1 MTAPAA
7 SPPEW
12 VLCPA
17 CRSPQYGRRLA
28 RNLDV
33 CPLCAAHL
41 RVGAEGRLR
50 QLLDPGTAVPLPGTA
65 STPYDPLGFHD
76 TLPYPERL
84 SRARDASGIDEAVV
98 SAAGEIGGHPLVV
111 AAMDFAFLGGSLGMA
126 AGQRLCDAAAA
137 ALERRVPLLTVTAS
151 GGARMQEG
159 IFSLRQMARIS
170 AAFARLDDAGVLT
183 ITLVTD
189 PTYGGVAAS
198 VATLADVIVA
208 EPHARMGFAGP
219 RVVRQ
224 VTRTE
229 LPPGFQSAEWLA
241 ERGLIDQVVPRRSLR
256 PVLTSLLAC
265 ARTNGRQRPA
275 SDRPTPVD
283 DEPVDDEPL
292 DGEALDDEPVDG
304 ESLDGGP
311 VVRDPDLLA
320 LADPWERVQRARQM
334 DRPTT
339 LDYIRS
345 LCTDF
350 QELRGDRTGT
360 DCPALVGGLARFR
373 GRTVVVMGHQK
384 GRTARELSARN
395 FGMASPAGHRKAA
408 RLAGLA
414 AKLRSP
420 LITFVDTPGA
430 DPRAE
435 AENGGQAGAIAA
447 NLRLMARLPVPIVS
461 VITGEGGSGGALALA
476 VSDRL
481 LMLENA
487 VYSVISPEG
496 CAAILWRSEAAA
508 PQAAAALRLDAAG
521 LLRAG
526 VIHGVVREARTAE
539 GGLDRAAT
547 TRAVGEAIAAELAE
561 VGAVPVADLAGRR
574 LSGLLEN
581 RDDGASGPF
590 ALAAA
595 SLHKDGAP

>member
-28 RNLDV
+28 RDLDV
-33 CPLCAAHL
+33 CPVCAAHL
-41 RVGAEGRLR
+41 RVGAESRLR
-50 QLLDPGTAVPLPGTA
+50 QLLDPGTAVPLQSTA
-65 STPYDPLGFHD
+65 GTPYDPLGFHD

-84 SRARDASGIDEAVV
+84 RRARDASGIDEAVV

-126 AGQRLCDAAAA
+126 AGRRLCDAAAA

-256 PVLTSLLAC
+256 PVLASLLAC
-265 ARTNGRQRPA
+265 ARTSGRPRSA
-275 SDRPTPVD
+275 SDRPATVD
-283 DEPVDDEPL
+283 DDPVE
-292 DGEALDDEPVDG
+292 DEPVDG
-304 ESLDGGP
+304 EPVDGGP
-311 VVRDPDLLA
+311 VDGEPVVRDADLLA
-320 LADPWERVQRARQM
+320 PADPWERVQRAREL

-384 GRTARELSARN
+384 GRSVRELSARN
-395 FGMASPAGHRKAA
+395 FGMASPAGYRKAA

-508 PQAAAALRLDAAG
+508 PKAAAALRLDAAG

-526 VIHGVVREARTAE
+526 VVHGVVRESRTTA
-539 GGLDRAAT
+539 GVLDRAAT

-561 VGAVPVADLAGRR
+561 VGAVPVADLADRR

-581 RDDGASGPF
+581 QDGGASGSL

-595 SLHKDGAP
+595 AVDKDGAP